1 MKKLRS
7 LYRDSEKQQFECE
20 ILNENENDYFVRLL
34 PEWRDQFQDGDKIT
48 TIPKRVVT
56 TNKEESNLYLLI
68 DDEKEDCQ
76 LTIFD

>member
-7 LYRDSEKQQFECE
+7 LYCDSERQQFECE

-48 TIPKRVVT
+48 KIPKRVVT
-56 TNKEESNLYLLI
+56 TSKEESNLYLLI